1 MAAGAAVAGGLADAE
16 KEETMIK
23 FWTAYGV
30 WLKFIPLIVFTLL
43 FCNGCW
49 DKKELNQLALA
60 QVAAI
65 DYEDDSYQVTLQLII
80 PGADKETVTSDNLW
94 AMSGSGSSVGEA
106 MQQIALAAPREIYLD
121 HLNLVLLGEG
131 VLQHDVGQAL
141 EYLLKENVLRRR
153 TRLLAAA
160 GSAGTLLSDS
170 AELSKMDI
178 FYMDNL
184 LKDQRRRVH
193 GNDAI
198 INAYY
203 LSAYSGLSDA
213 LVIPHI
219 ILEQKKEL
227 RLEGAALVQDGKLIH
242 WADKTWL
249 SGYYWV
255 MGGSE
260 IMTLP
265 SNADSPELQET
276 PIVVELQK
284 KPCKWEVVPESPL
297 AVKATMKA
305 TIKIVSGYDTWK
317 TGAEAETVCKQI
329 QAQVEAKALQQIT
342 DTFYRAQLQRTDIF
356 RLGRW
361 LYAWHP
367 DLIQSDRW
375 PEQFSTLPI
384 TFTMD
389 TSIAVY

>member
-1 MAAGAAVAGGLADAE
+1 
-16 KEETMIK
+16 
-23 FWTAYGV
+23 
-30 WLKFIPLIVFTLL
+30 
-43 FCNGCW
+43 
-49 DKKELNQLALA
+49 
-60 QVAAI
+60 
-65 DYEDDSYQVTLQLII
+65 
-80 PGADKETVTSDNLW
+80 
-94 AMSGSGSSVGEA
+94 
-106 MQQIALAAPREIYLD
+106 
-121 HLNLVLLGEG
+121 
-131 VLQHDVGQAL
+131 
-141 EYLLKENVLRRR
+141 
-153 TRLLAAA
+153 
-160 GSAGTLLSDS
+160 
-170 AELSKMDI
+170 
-178 FYMDNL
+178 MDNL

-203 LSAYSGLSDA
+203 LSAYSGLNDA

-219 ILEQKKEL
+219 ILEPKKEL
-227 RLEGAALVQDGKLIH
+227 RLEGAALVQEGKLIH

-284 KPCKWEVVPESPL
+284 KPCKWEVVSESPL
-297 AVKATMKA
+297 AVNATMKA

-342 DTFYRAQLQRTDIF
+342 DTFYRAQLQRTDTF

-389 TSIAVY
+389 TSIAVH